1 MKCPQCH
8 GLMVRDM
15 CWDLEECKVCDYHDP
30 VCELDVDVRVPV
42 MLMGLPPCAAGVI
55 SCC

>member
-15 CWDLEECKVCDYHDP
+15 CWDLEECTVCDYHDP
-30 VCELDVDVRVPV
+30 VCELDVDVRLPV
-42 MLMGLPPCAAGVI
+42 MLWVSHHVPLG
-55 SCC
+55 